1 MKNMKISQNKI
12 TMKRL
17 SILIA
22 FLLFGIGV
30 RAQQTNLTEAV
41 DFTVTD
47 CHGQTYNL
55 FEILDRGQ
63 AVFID
68 FFFYSC
74 GQCQVISPYITG
86 SYTQMGCNM
95 HDVFYIEISY
105 IDSDAV
111 CQQWANEYGVEFPT
125 VGKDGGGNEV
135 FDLYGIQACPTLVL
149 IMPDRS
155 IPIQGL
161 LDLYP
166 FSAQDVVNA
175 MQRYGLQPHDCTGTL
190 TVNPQTLHIYNDGE
204 TYQPGQLTISNMTA
218 EDVIVDAFTADPIF
232 ALQCMDDGQDVT
244 EGMTVT
250 AGQTIIIDVYVDVP
264 VKESFEGKMYVNT
277 SAGNFEVD
285 IIYEM
290 TVGVDE
296 NSTMLTLF
304 PNPANESITLQGENL
319 DVISIYNALGQ
330 KVDTFF
336 SKESQMVI
344 PTAKYPNGIYFVRT
358 NSGKTQRMIISHE

>member
-1 MKNMKISQNKI
+1 MQFNLLHSHKMKKF
-12 TMKRL
+12 
-17 SILIA
+17 SILFA
-22 FLLFGIGV
+22 FLLFGAGL
-30 RAQQTNLTEAV
+30 RAQQTTLTEAV

-68 FFFYSC
+68 FFFYTC

-105 IDSDAV
+105 IDSDAT
-111 CQQWANEYGVEFPT
+111 CQQWANENGVEFPT

-155 IPIQGL
+155 IPIRGL

-175 MQRYGLQPHDCTGTL
+175 MRQNGLQPHDCTGTL

-218 EDVIVDAFTADPIF
+218 EEVTVNAFTADPIF
-232 ALQCMDDGQDVT
+232 TMHCMYEGQDVT
-244 EGMTVT
+244 EGMTVA
-250 AGQTIIIDVYVDVP
+250 AGQTAIVEVYVDVP
-264 VKESFEGKMYVNT
+264 VRQSFEGKMYVNT
-277 SAGNFEVD
+277 TAGDFEVD
-285 IIYEM
+285 IIYES
-290 TVGVDE
+290 TVGLNE
-296 NSTMLTLF
+296 NGTTLTLF
-304 PNPANESITLQGENL
+304 PNPANESVTLRGENL
-319 DVISIYNALGQ
+319 GEVSLYNTLGQ
-330 KVDTFF
+330 KVETFF
-336 SKESQMVI
+336 TDETQLII
-344 PTAKYPNGIYFVRT
+344 PTAKYQNGIYFIKSS
-358 NSGKTQRMIISHE
+358 NGKTQRLVIAHE

>member
-1 MKNMKISQNKI
+1 MKK
-12 TMKRL
+12 L
-17 SILIA
+17 YILIA
-22 FLLFGIGV
+22 FLLFGAGL
-30 RAQQTNLTEAV
+30 RAQQTTLTEAV

-166 FSAQDVVNA
+166 FSSQDVVNA
-175 MQRYGLQPHDCTGTL
+175 MQQHGLQPHDCTGTL

-204 TYQPGQLTISNMTA
+204 TYNPGQLTISNMTA
-218 EDVIVDAFTADPIF
+218 DDVTVSTFTADPIF
-232 ALQCMDDGQDVT
+232 ALHCMYEGQDVT
-244 EGMTVT
+244 EGMTVA
-250 AGQTIIIDVYVDVP
+250 AGQTAVVEVYVDVNGQ
-264 VKESFEGKMYVNT
+264 VKESYEGKMYIST
-277 SAGNFEVD
+277 SAGNFEVN
-285 IIYEM
+285 IVYES
-290 TVGVDE
+290 TVSIDE
-296 NSTMLTLF
+296 SRSTLTLF
-304 PNPANESITLQGENL
+304 PNPANESVTLQGESLGVVN
-319 DVISIYNALGQ
+319 IYNTLGQ

-336 SKESQMVI
+336 SEESELVI
-344 PTAKYPNGIYFVRT
+344 PTAKYPNGIYFVRIG
-358 NSGKTQRMIISHE
+358 NGSTQRLVIAHE

>member
-1 MKNMKISQNKI
+1 MKK
-12 TMKRL
+12 L
-17 SILIA
+17 YILLA
-22 FLLFGIGV
+22 FLLFGAGLS
-30 RAQQTNLTEAV
+30 AQQTNLTEAV

-86 SYTQMGCNM
+86 SYTQMGCNL

-135 FDLYGIQACPTLVL
+135 FNLYGINACPTLVL

-161 LDLYP
+161 MQLYP

-175 MQRYGLQPHDCTGTL
+175 MQQNGLQPHDCTGTL
-190 TVNPQTLHIYNDGE
+190 TVNPQTLRIYSDE
-204 TYQPGQLTISNMTA
+204 TTYEPGLLTISNMTA
-218 EDVIVDAFTADPIF
+218 DDVTVNAFTADPIF
-232 ALQCMDDGQDVT
+232 ALRCMHEGQDVT
-244 EGMTVT
+244 EGMSVA
-250 AGQTIIIDVYVDVP
+250 AGQSATVEVYVDVP
-264 VKESFEGKMYVNT
+264 VKESFEGKMYINT
-277 SAGNFEVD
+277 SAGNFEVN
-285 IIYEM
+285 IIYE
-290 TVGVDE
+290 TTLGIGE
-296 NSTMLTLF
+296 SNATLTLA
-304 PNPANESITLQGENL
+304 PNPANESVTIQGENL
-319 DVISIYNALGQ
+319 GVVSLYNALGQ
-330 KVDTFF
+330 KVDTFV
-336 SKESQMVI
+336 SEESRMVI
-344 PTAKYPNGIYFVRT
+344 PTTKYQNGIYFVKT
-358 NSGKTQRMIISHE
+358 SSGETRRLVIAHE

>member
-1 MKNMKISQNKI
+1 MKK
-12 TMKRL
+12 L
-17 SILIA
+17 SILLA
-22 FLLFGIGV
+22 FLLFGAGL
-30 RAQQTNLTEAV
+30 RAQQTNLTQAV

-68 FFFYSC
+68 FFFYTC

-105 IDSDAV
+105 IDSDAT
-111 CQQWANEYGVEFPT
+111 CQQWANEHGVEFPT

-135 FDLYGIQACPTLVL
+135 FDLYGIMACPTLVL

-175 MQRYGLQPHDCTGTL
+175 MQQHGLHPHDCIGTL
-190 TVNPQTLHIYNDGE
+190 TVNPQTIHIYNDGE
-204 TYQPGQLTISNMTA
+204 TYKPGELTISNKTT
-218 EDVIVDAFTADPIF
+218 EDVTVNAFTADPIF
-232 ALQCMDDGQDVT
+232 ALQCTYEGQDVT
-244 EGMTVT
+244 EGMTVA
-250 AGQTIIIDVYVDVP
+250 AGQTAIVEVFVDVP
-264 VKESFEGKMYVNT
+264 VKETFEGKMYINT
-277 SAGNFEVD
+277 SAGDFEAD
-285 IIYEM
+285 IIYES
-290 TVGVDE
+290 TVGLEE
-296 NSTMLTLF
+296 NKTTLTLF
-304 PNPANESITLQGENL
+304 PNPANESVTLKGENL
-319 DVISIYNALGQ
+319 GTVSLYNALGQ
-330 KVDTFF
+330 KLETFF
-336 SKESQMVI
+336 PEGSQMVI
-344 PTAKYPNGIYFVRT
+344 PTAKYQNGVYILRTSNGMTQHFVIAH
-358 NSGKTQRMIISHE
+358 Q

>member
-1 MKNMKISQNKI
+1 
-12 TMKRL
+12 MKRL

-22 FLLFGIGV
+22 FLLLGAGL

-105 IDSDAV
+105 IDNDAV

-135 FDLYGIQACPTLVL
+135 FDLYGIIACPTLVL

-161 LDLYP
+161 MQLYP
-166 FSAQDVVNA
+166 MSVQDVVSA
-175 MQRYGLQPHDCTGTL
+175 MQQNGLQPHDCTGTL
-190 TVNPQTLHIYNDGE
+190 TVNPQTLYIYNDGE
-204 TYQPGQLTISNMTA
+204 TYEPGLLTISNMTA
-218 EDVIVDAFTADPIF
+218 DDVTVNAFTADPIF
-232 ALQCMDDGQDVT
+232 ALQCMYEGQDVT
-244 EGMTVT
+244 EGMTVA
-250 AGQTIIIDVYVDVP
+250 AGQSATVEVYVDVP
-264 VKESFEGKMYVNT
+264 IKQSFEGKMYINT
-277 SAGNFEVD
+277 SAGNFEVN
-285 IIYEM
+285 IVYE
-290 TVGVDE
+290 TSVGIDE
-296 NSTMLTLF
+296 SNTTLTLF
-304 PNPANESITLQGENL
+304 PNPANESVVLQGENL
-319 DVISIYNALGQ
+319 GIVSIYNILGQ
-330 KVDTFF
+330 KVDMLFTE
-336 SKESQMVI
+336 ESQMVI
-344 PTAKYPNGIYFVRT
+344 PTAKYQNGIYFVKT
-358 NSGKTQRMIISHE
+358 SSGKTQRLVIVHE

>member
-1 MKNMKISQNKI
+1 MKK
-12 TMKRL
+12 L
-17 SILIA
+17 FILLA
-22 FLLFGIGV
+22 FLLFGAGL

-86 SYTQMGCNM
+86 SYTQMGCNL

-105 IDSDAV
+105 IDNDAV
-111 CQQWANEYGVEFPT
+111 CQQWANEYGVDFPT

-175 MQRYGLQPHDCTGTL
+175 MQRNGLQPHDCTGTL
-190 TVNPQTLHIYNDGE
+190 TVNPQTLHIYSDGE
-204 TYQPGQLTISNMTA
+204 TYEPGLLTISNMTGD
-218 EDVIVDAFTADPIF
+218 DVAINAFTADNIF
-232 ALQCMDDGQDVT
+232 ELQCMYEGQDVT
-244 EGMTVT
+244 EGMTVA
-250 AGQTIIIDVYVDVP
+250 AGQTAIVEVYVDVP
-264 VKESFEGKMYVNT
+264 VRETYEGKMYVNT
-277 SAGNFEVD
+277 SEGNFEVN
-285 IIYEM
+285 IVYE
-290 TVGVDE
+290 TTLNITEG
-296 NSTMLTLF
+296 NSTVTLF
-304 PNPANESITLQGENL
+304 PNPANESVTLQGENL
-319 DVISIYNALGQ
+319 GVVSIYNTLGQ
-330 KVDTFF
+330 EVDTFF
-336 SKESQMVI
+336 SEESQMVI
-344 PTAKYPNGIYFVRT
+344 PTAKYQEGIYFVRT
-358 NSGKTQRMIISHE
+358 SNGMTQRLVIVHE

>member
-1 MKNMKISQNKI
+1 MKK
-12 TMKRL
+12 L

-22 FLLFGIGV
+22 FLLFGAGLH
-30 RAQQTNLTEAV
+30 AQQTNLTEAV

-68 FFFYSC
+68 FFFNSC
-74 GQCQVISPYITG
+74 GGCQVISPYITG
-86 SYTQMGCNM
+86 SYTQMGCNL

-135 FDLYGIQACPTLVL
+135 FELYGIQACPTLVL

-161 LDLYP
+161 MQLYP
-166 FSAQDVVNA
+166 FSPQDVVNA
-175 MQRYGLQPHDCTGTL
+175 MQQNGLQPHDCTGTL
-190 TVNPQTLHIYNDGE
+190 TVNPQTMHIYNDGE
-204 TYQPGQLTISNMTA
+204 TYEPGLLTISNMTA
-218 EDVIVDAFTADPIF
+218 DDVTVNAFASDPIF
-232 ALQCMDDGQDVT
+232 ALHCMYEGQDVT
-244 EGMTVT
+244 EGMTVA
-250 AGQTIIIDVYVDVP
+250 AGQSATVEVYVDVP
-264 VKESFEGKMYVNT
+264 VKESFEGKMYIST
-277 SAGNFEVD
+277 SAGDFEVS
-285 IIYEM
+285 IIYEL
-290 TVGVDE
+290 TVGVNE
-296 NSTMLTLF
+296 RNSTFTLF
-304 PNPANESITLQGENL
+304 PNPANESVTLLGEDL
-319 DVISIYNALGQ
+319 GAVCLYNILGQ

-336 SKESQMVI
+336 SEESQMVI
-344 PTAKYPNGIYFVRT
+344 PTSKYLNGIYFIRT
-358 NSGKTQRMIISHE
+358 SSGKTQRMVIAHE

>member
-1 MKNMKISQNKI
+1 MKK
-12 TMKRL
+12 L
-17 SILIA
+17 SILLVL
-22 FLLFGIGV
+22 LLFSVGL

-68 FFFYSC
+68 FFFYTC

-135 FDLYGIQACPTLVL
+135 FELYGINACPTLVL

-161 LDLYP
+161 LQLYP

-175 MQRYGLQPHDCTGTL
+175 MQQNGLQPHDCTGTL
-190 TVNPQTLHIYNDGE
+190 TVNPQTMHIYNNDE
-204 TYQPGQLTISNMTA
+204 TYEPGQLTISNMTA
-218 EDVIVDAFTADPIF
+218 DDVTVNAFTADPIF
-232 ALQCMDDGQDVT
+232 ALHCMYEGQDVT
-244 EGMTVT
+244 DGMTVA
-250 AGQTIIIDVYVDVP
+250 AGQSATVEVYVDVP
-264 VKESFEGKMYVNT
+264 VKESFEGKMYIST
-277 SAGNFEVD
+277 SAGDFEVN
-285 IIYEM
+285 IIYES
-290 TVGVDE
+290 TVGIGE
-296 NSTMLTLF
+296 NSTSPTLF
-304 PNPANESITLQGENL
+304 PNPANESVTIQGENL
-319 DVISIYNALGQ
+319 GEISIYNILGQ
-330 KVDTFF
+330 KVDAFITE
-336 SKESQMVI
+336 ESLMVI
-344 PTAKYPNGIYFVRT
+344 PTANYQNGVYFIRT
-358 NSGKTQRMIISHE
+358 SSGKTQRLVIAHE

>member
-1 MKNMKISQNKI
+1 MKK
-12 TMKRL
+12 L
-17 SILIA
+17 AILIA
-22 FLLFGIGV
+22 FLLFGAGL
-30 RAQQTNLTEAV
+30 RAQQTNLTQAV

-68 FFFYSC
+68 FFFYNC

-161 LDLYP
+161 LQLYP

-175 MQRYGLQPHDCTGTL
+175 MQQNGLQPHDCTGTL
-190 TVNPQTLHIYNDGE
+190 TVNPQTLYIHSDEE
-204 TYQPGQLTISNMTA
+204 TYEPGLLTISNMTA
-218 EDVIVDAFTADPIF
+218 EDVTVNAFTSNFF
-232 ALQCMDDGQDVT
+232 ALHCLYEGQDVT
-244 EGMTVT
+244 EGMSVA
-250 AGQTIIIDVYVDVP
+250 AGQSATVEVYVDVP
-264 VKESFEGKMYVNT
+264 VKDSFEGTMNVST
-277 SAGNFEVD
+277 SAGDFEVN
-285 IIYEM
+285 IVYE
-290 TVGVDE
+290 TTLGTDE
-296 NSTMLTLF
+296 SNSTLTLY
-304 PNPANESITLQGENL
+304 PNPVNDVFTISGTELQNI
-319 DVISIYNALGQ
+319 VVFNALGQ
-330 KVDTFF
+330 EVYNWTGNDREVRF
-336 SKESQMVI
+336 STDQYE
-344 PTAKYPNGIYFVRT
+344 NGLYFVKV
-358 NSGKTQRMIISHE
+358 NGEKTLRFVVAH

>member
-1 MKNMKISQNKI
+1 MKK
-12 TMKRL
+12 L

-22 FLLFGIGV
+22 FLLFGAGL

-68 FFFYSC
+68 FFFYTC

-86 SYTQMGCNM
+86 SYTQMGCNL

-125 VGKDGGGNEV
+125 VGRDGGGNEV

-161 LDLYP
+161 LQLYP

-175 MQRYGLQPHDCTGTL
+175 MQQNGLQPHDCTGTL
-190 TVNPQTLHIYNDGE
+190 TVNPQTLNIYSDE
-204 TYQPGQLTISNMTA
+204 TTYEPGLLTISNMTA
-218 EDVIVDAFTADPIF
+218 EDVTVDAFTADPIF
-232 ALQCMDDGQDVT
+232 MLQCMYEGQDVT
-244 EGMTVT
+244 EGMSVA
-250 AGQTIIIDVYVDVP
+250 AGQSVTVEVYVDVP
-264 VKESFEGKMYVNT
+264 VKDIFEGKLYVNT
-277 SAGNFEVD
+277 SAGDFEVN
-285 IIYEM
+285 IVYE
-290 TVGVDE
+290 TTLGTSE
-296 NSTMLTLF
+296 NNSALSLF
-304 PNPANESITLQGENL
+304 PNPVNDILTVSGGNLQNIT
-319 DVISIYNALGQ
+319 VFNALGQ
-330 KVDTFF
+330 KVDEWKGYDNEVHI
-336 SKESQMVI
+336 S
-344 PTAKYPNGIYFVRT
+344 TARYENGLYFVRV
-358 NSGKTQRMIISHE
+358 NGEKTLRFVVTH

>member
-1 MKNMKISQNKI
+1 MKK
-12 TMKRL
+12 L
-17 SILIA
+17 YILLA
-22 FLLFGIGV
+22 FLLFGAGLS
-30 RAQQTNLTEAV
+30 AQQTNLTEAV

-86 SYTQMGCNM
+86 SYTQMGCNL

-135 FDLYGIQACPTLVL
+135 FNLYGINACPTLVL

-161 LDLYP
+161 MQLYP

-175 MQRYGLQPHDCTGTL
+175 MQQNGLQPHDCTGTL
-190 TVNPQTLHIYNDGE
+190 TVNPQTLRIYSDE
-204 TYQPGQLTISNMTA
+204 TTYEPGLLTISNMTA
-218 EDVIVDAFTADPIF
+218 DDVTVNAFTADPIF
-232 ALQCMDDGQDVT
+232 ALRCMNEGQDVT
-244 EGMTVT
+244 EGMSVA
-250 AGQTIIIDVYVDVP
+250 AGQSATVEVYVDVP
-264 VKESFEGKMYVNT
+264 VKESFEGKMYINT
-277 SAGNFEVD
+277 SAGNFEVN
-285 IIYEM
+285 IIYE
-290 TVGVDE
+290 TTLGIGE
-296 NSTMLTLF
+296 SNATLTLA
-304 PNPANESITLQGENL
+304 PNPANESVTIQGENL
-319 DVISIYNALGQ
+319 GVVSLYNALGQ
-330 KVDTFF
+330 KVDTFV
-336 SKESQMVI
+336 SEESQMVI
-344 PTAKYPNGIYFVRT
+344 PTTKYQNGIYFVKT
-358 NSGKTQRMIISHE
+358 SSGETQRLVIAHE

>member
-1 MKNMKISQNKI
+1 MKK
-12 TMKRL
+12 L
-17 SILIA
+17 SILII
-22 FLLFGIGV
+22 FLFFGAGI

-68 FFFYSC
+68 FFFYTC

-125 VGKDGGGNEV
+125 VGRDGGGNEV

-161 LDLYP
+161 LQLYP

-175 MQRYGLQPHDCTGTL
+175 MQQNGLQPHDCTGTL
-190 TVNPQTLHIYNDGE
+190 TVNPQTMHIFNDGE
-204 TYQPGQLTISNMTA
+204 TYEPGLLTISNMTA
-218 EDVIVDAFTADPIF
+218 DDVTVNTFTADPIF
-232 ALQCMDDGQDVT
+232 ALQCMYNGQDVT
-244 EGMTVT
+244 EGMSVA
-250 AGQTIIIDVYVDVP
+250 AGQSATVEVYVDVP
-264 VKESFEGKMYVNT
+264 VKETFEGKMYINT
-277 SAGNFEVD
+277 SAGNFEVN
-285 IIYEM
+285 IIYET
-290 TVGVDE
+290 TVGISE
-296 NSTMLTLF
+296 SNSTLTLF
-304 PNPANESITLQGENL
+304 PNPANESVTLRDENL
-319 DVISIYNALGQ
+319 GMISIYDILGQ

-336 SKESQMVI
+336 SEGSQMI
-344 PTAKYPNGIYFVRT
+344 IQTSKYQNGIYFVRT
-358 NSGKTQRMIISHE
+358 SGGKTQRLVIAHE

>member
-1 MKNMKISQNKI
+1 MKK
-12 TMKRL
+12 L
-17 SILIA
+17 YILLA
-22 FLLFGIGV
+22 FLLFGAGL

-125 VGKDGGGNEV
+125 VGRDGGGNEV
-135 FDLYGIQACPTLVL
+135 FDLYGIIGCPTLVL

-161 LDLYP
+161 MQLYP
-166 FSAQDVVNA
+166 MSVQDVVSA
-175 MQRYGLQPHDCTGTL
+175 MQQNGLQPHDCTGTL
-190 TVNPQTLHIYNDGE
+190 TVNPQTLYIYNDGE
-204 TYQPGQLTISNMTA
+204 TYEPGLLTISNMTA
-218 EDVIVDAFTADPIF
+218 DDVTVNAFTADPIF
-232 ALQCMDDGQDVT
+232 ALQCMYEGQDVT
-244 EGMTVT
+244 EGMTVA
-250 AGQTIIIDVYVDVP
+250 AGQSATVEVYVDVP
-264 VKESFEGKMYVNT
+264 IKQSFEGKMYINT
-277 SAGNFEVD
+277 SAGDFEAN
-285 IIYEM
+285 IIYET
-290 TVGVDE
+290 TVGINE
-296 NSTMLTLF
+296 RNSTFTLF
-304 PNPANESITLQGENL
+304 PNPANESVTIHGDNL
-319 DVISIYNALGQ
+319 GVISIYNMVGQ
-330 KVDTFF
+330 KVDTFL
-336 SKESQMVI
+336 SGESQMVI

-358 NSGKTQRMIISHE
+358 SSGKTQRMVITHK

>member
-1 MKNMKISQNKI
+1 MKKISI
-12 TMKRL
+12 IIL
-17 SILIA
+17 S
-22 FLLFGIGV
+22 LFFAVGLK
-30 RAQQTNLTEAV
+30 AQQTTLSEAV

-68 FFFYSC
+68 FFFYTC
-74 GQCQVISPYITG
+74 GQCQTISPYITG

-105 IDSDAV
+105 IDSDAT
-111 CQQWANEYGVEFPT
+111 CQQWANQYGVEFPT
-125 VGKDGGGNEV
+125 VGRDGGGNEV
-135 FDLYGIQACPTLVL
+135 FELYGIQACPTLVL

-175 MQRYGLQPHDCTGTL
+175 MQQNGLQPHDCTGTL

-204 TYQPGQLTISNMTA
+204 TYLPGQLTISNKTA
-218 EDVIVDAFTADPIF
+218 DDVTVNAFTADPIF
-232 ALQCMDDGQDVT
+232 AIHCLHEGQDVT

-264 VKESFEGKMYVNT
+264 IKEAFEGKMYVNT

-290 TVGVDE
+290 TVGIDE
-296 NSTMLTLF
+296 NSSTLTIF
-304 PNPANESITLQGENL
+304 PNPANESVTFQGENL
-319 DVISIYNALGQ
+319 GVVSLYNTLGQ
-330 KVDTFF
+330 KVDSFIA
-336 SKESQMVI
+336 KESQLVI
-344 PTAKYPNGIYFVRT
+344 PTAKYQEGIYFIRT
-358 NSGKTQRMIISHE
+358 SNGNTQRLVIVHK

>member
-1 MKNMKISQNKI
+1 MKK
-12 TMKRL
+12 L

-22 FLLFGIGV
+22 FLLFGAGL
-30 RAQQTNLTEAV
+30 RAQQTTLTEAV

-86 SYTQMGCNM
+86 SYTQMGCNL

-105 IDSDAV
+105 IDNDAV

-135 FDLYGIQACPTLVL
+135 FDLYGITACPTLVL

-161 LDLYP
+161 LQLYP

-175 MQRYGLQPHDCTGTL
+175 MQQNGLQPHDCTGTL
-190 TVNPQTLHIYNDGE
+190 TVNPQTLYIYNDYE
-204 TYQPGQLTISNMTA
+204 TYEPGMLTISNMTA
-218 EDVIVDAFTADPIF
+218 EDVTVNAFTSDF
-232 ALQCMDDGQDVT
+232 FWLQCMYNGQDVT
-244 EGMTVT
+244 EGMTVA
-250 AGQTIIIDVYVDVP
+250 AGQSATVEVYVDVP
-264 VKESFEGKMYVNT
+264 VKDSFEGTMNIST
-277 SAGNFEVD
+277 SAGNFEVN
-285 IIYEM
+285 IVYETTLGMSENNM
-290 TVGVDE
+290 TL
-296 NSTMLTLF
+296 SLF
-304 PNPANESITLQGENL
+304 PNPVHDVLTVSGAGLQNIT
-319 DVISIYNALGQ
+319 VFNALGQ
-330 KVDTFF
+330 QVEEWTGND
-336 SKESQMVI
+336 SEVRIS
-344 PTAKYPNGIYFVRT
+344 TAQYEKGLYFVRV
-358 NSGKTQRMIISHE
+358 NGEKTLRFVVTH

>member
-1 MKNMKISQNKI
+1 MKK
-12 TMKRL
+12 TF
-17 SILIA
+17 ILFA
-22 FLLFGIGV
+22 FLMLGTGLY
-30 RAQQTNLTEAV
+30 AQQTNLTEAV

-68 FFFYSC
+68 FFFNSC

-111 CQQWANEYGVEFPT
+111 CQQWADRFGVEFPT
-125 VGKDGGGNEV
+125 VGREGGGNEV
-135 FDLYGIQACPTLVL
+135 FDLYGIMGCPTLVL

-161 LDLYP
+161 MQLYP
-166 FSAQDVVNA
+166 MSVQDVVSA
-175 MQRYGLQPHDCTGTL
+175 MQRNGLQPHDCTGTL
-190 TVNPQTLHIYNDGE
+190 TVNPQTMHIYNDGE
-204 TYQPGQLTISNMTA
+204 TYQPGHLTIANNTT
-218 EDVIVDAFTADPIF
+218 EDVTVNAFTADPIF
-232 ALQCMDDGQDVT
+232 SLNCQCEGDDVT
-244 EGMTVT
+244 AGMTVF
-250 AGQTIIIDVYVDVP
+250 AGQTVTVDVYVDVP
-264 VKESFEGKMYVNT
+264 VKMNFEGKLYVNT

-285 IIYEM
+285 IVYEM
-290 TVGVDE
+290 TADVDE
-296 NSTMLTLF
+296 NTSTPTLF
-304 PNPANESITLQGENL
+304 PNPANESVILRGENL
-319 DVISIYNALGQ
+319 GTINIFNALGQ

-336 SKESQMVI
+336 TKEDQLEITTS
-344 PTAKYPNGIYFVRT
+344 KYPNGIYFVKT
-358 NSGKTQRMIISHE
+358 SNGKTQHLVIAHE